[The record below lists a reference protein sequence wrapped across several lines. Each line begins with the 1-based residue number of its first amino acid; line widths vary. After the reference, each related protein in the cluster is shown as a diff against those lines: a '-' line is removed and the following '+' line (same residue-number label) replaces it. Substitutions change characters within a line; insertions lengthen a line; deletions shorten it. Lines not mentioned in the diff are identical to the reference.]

1 MPISTISLKLNFKEP
16 QVKELHTKL
25 DIIGLA
31 VPKAELD
38 AEAYGEGTQALVL
51 QFQAR
56 YKLPQTGVF
65 DDTTKAALG
74 NAAALPVFAPSSS
87 ALREYLRQWIF
98 PSERTAPAPS
108 DSTAGFAW

>member
-1 MPISTISLKLNFKEP
+1 MPISTILLKLNFKGP

-25 DIIGLA
+25 DTIGLA

-38 AEAYGEGTQALVL
+38 AQAYGEGTQALVL

-65 DDTTKAALG
+65 DDTTKAALD
-74 NAAALPVFAPSSS
+74 NAAALPVFAPPSP
-87 ALREYLRQWIF
+87 ALREYLRRRIF
-98 PSERTAPAPS
+98 PSKMTAPAPS
-108 DSTAGFAW
+108 DSIAGFAW